1 MLFYEIL
8 TLQHDPGRGS
18 REGMESELFEL
29 WLTQKIQH
37 VLFRHHQ
44 FRILA
49 DSYLIIFLH
58 NILGKVNDLIK
69 EDRLRAERERES
81 TSTRYHPTFLLSS
94 FKGCCLDFKSLKPN
108 LSFLVAVL
116 QSHSILMWLRL
127 AIGCQL
133 RLCESVLEQELAVF
147 PALAVKG
154 GY

>member
-58 NILGKVNDLIK
+58 NILGKVNDFSRMSFFHILTGFKYVDAKTTVIIHLK
-69 EDRLRAERERES
+69 YIPVYKCNILETGD
-81 TSTRYHPTFLLSS
+81 FLPLHKSVV
-94 FKGCCLDFKSLKPN
+94 FKSPKMTQPTDNFFPTERKVYFN
-108 LSFLVAVL
+108 LTK
-116 QSHSILMWLRL
+116 
-127 AIGCQL
+127 
-133 RLCESVLEQELAVF
+133 E
-147 PALAVKG
+147 
-154 GY
+154 